1 MPITVYEGIRGDP
14 RASQNFRL
22 FKIFLSHEKK
32 TFSIGDEKLPYF
44 GENQMKSTNLF
55 FYNILH
61 LLINNSRR
69 KIFEKFFF
77 VFFKNLL
84 NFSLFCNLLRL
95 ITFYGAN
102 HFLWARCQTI
112 ANRLENKVTER
123 FFFLVSKNGFFYV
136 KNCKFW
142 AFLGNKKK
150 VFFSVQKT
158 GSVTLILQLLRALWA
173 LDH

>member
-1 MPITVYEGIRGDP
+1 MIETPFRSESLSKTLHARRTKVWKKLRTRRKRLKTCYYSANNSLRRDP

-32 TFSIGDEKLPYF
+32 TLSIGDEKLPYL

-95 ITFYGAN
+95 ITFYGTN
-102 HFLWARCQTI
+102 HFL
-112 ANRLENKVTER
+112 
-123 FFFLVSKNGFFYV
+123 
-136 KNCKFW
+136 
-142 AFLGNKKK
+142 
-150 VFFSVQKT
+150 
-158 GSVTLILQLLRALWA
+158 
-173 LDH
+173 

>member
-32 TFSIGDEKLPYF
+32 TFSIGDEKLPYL

-61 LLINNSRR
+61 LLINNSTR

-95 ITFYGAN
+95 LTFYGTN

-112 ANRLENKVTER
+112 ANRLENNVTER
-123 FFFLVSKNGFFYV
+123 FCFFLSKNGLFSV
-136 KNCKFW
+136 KICKFW
-142 AFLGNKKK
+142 
-150 VFFSVQKT
+150 
-158 GSVTLILQLLRALWA
+158 TLFALFG
-173 LDH
+173 L

>member
-14 RASQNFRL
+14 RVSQNFRL

-32 TFSIGDEKLPYF
+32 TFSIGNEKLPYL

-77 VFFKNLL
+77 VLFKNLL

-95 ITFYGAN
+95 INFYGTN

-112 ANRLENKVTER
+112 ANRLENNVTER
-123 FFFLVSKNGFFYV
+123 FCFFVEK
-136 KNCKFW
+136 W
-142 AFLGNKKK
+142 AFFCKNMQILGTFCAFWGLTKN
-150 VFFSVQKT
+150 FSLAPKN
-158 GSVTLILQLLRALWA
+158 LAL
-173 LDH
+173 

>member
-1 MPITVYEGIRGDP
+1 MCKKLRTRRKRLKTCYYSANNSLRRDP
-14 RASQNFRL
+14 RRSESVTKFSTFQNFS
-22 FKIFLSHEKK
+22 KSWKK
-32 TFSIGDEKLPYF
+32 TLSIGDEKLPYF

-95 ITFYGAN
+95 ITFYGTN

-112 ANRLENKVTER
+112 ANRLENNVTER
-123 FFFLVSKNGFFYV
+123 FCFFCRKMGFFL
-136 KNCKFW
+136 
-142 AFLGNKKK
+142 
-150 VFFSVQKT
+150 
-158 GSVTLILQLLRALWA
+158 
-173 LDH
+173 

>member
-32 TFSIGDEKLPYF
+32 TLSIGDEKLPYF

-61 LLINNSRR
+61 LLINNFTR

-95 ITFYGAN
+95 ITFYGTN

-112 ANRLENKVTER
+112 ANRLENNITER
-123 FFFLVSKNGFFYV
+123 FCFLSKNGLFSV
-136 KNCKFW
+136 KICKFW
-142 AFLGNKKK
+142 ALF
-150 VFFSVQKT
+150 
-158 GSVTLILQLLRALWA
+158 ALFGV
-173 LDH
+173 